1 MIFILQ
7 SWISKVVQS
16 DETQADAPIIA
27 SYNEFLDLI
36 PSGRF
41 SISKRLLNA

>member
-27 SYNEFLDLI
+27 SYNDFLDLT
-36 PSGRF
+36 
-41 SISKRLLNA
+41 SIWSFQHI